1 MSSSTLQTDQPESR
15 LIDRFGR
22 QVTYLRISITD
33 RCDFRCVYCMGE
45 DMVFVP
51 RSQILSLEEIARVCR
66 VFVALGVTKIRV
78 TGGEPLIRRGVVEL
92 LQELGQIPGL
102 AELVLTTNGSRLESL
117 AQPLRAAGVRRI
129 NVSLDSLDADK
140 FRQLTRVGELQTVLA
155 GIEAALAAGFERLK
169 LNAVI
174 LKNRNQAE
182 VPRLLDYAI
191 ARGIDLSFIEEMP
204 LGQVE
209 GHDRAEEYHSSDAI
223 RRDLAQNY
231 RLLPVAD
238 TTGGPSRYWQVEGT
252 QTRVG
257 FISPHSDNFCGR
269 CNRVRVT
276 AEGRLLLCLGNEHSV
291 DLKGILRAYPG
302 DDTVLRTAL
311 IDAMQI
317 KPERH
322 HFDLKEAPVI
332 FRHMSVTGG

>member
-33 RCDFRCVYCMGE
+33 RCDFRCVYCMSE

-209 GHDRAEEYHSSDAI
+209 GHDRAEEYYSSDAI

>member
-209 GHDRAEEYHSSDAI
+209 GHDRAEEYYSSDAI

>member
-1 MSSSTLQTDQPESR
+1 

-33 RCDFRCVYCMGE
+33 RCDFRCVYCMSE

-92 LQELGQIPGL
+92 LQELGRIPGL

-209 GHDRAEEYHSSDAI
+209 GHDRAEEYYSSDAI

-252 QTRVG
+252 RTRVG

-291 DLKGILRAYPG
+291 DLKGILRAHPG

>member
-33 RCDFRCVYCMGE
+33 RCDFRCVYCMSE

-51 RSQILSLEEIARVCR
+51 RSQILSLEEIARICR

-209 GHDRAEEYHSSDAI
+209 GHDRAEEYYSSDAI

-291 DLKGILRAYPG
+291 DLKGILRAHPG
-302 DDTVLRTAL
+302 DDTVLRAAL

>member
-33 RCDFRCVYCMGE
+33 RCDFRCVYCMSE

-51 RSQILSLEEIARVCR
+51 RSQILSLEEIARICR

-209 GHDRAEEYHSSDAI
+209 GHDRAEEYYSSDAI

-291 DLKGILRAYPG
+291 DLKGILRAHPG
-302 DDTVLRTAL
+302 DDRVLRAAL